1 MLTKFARPIVFSG
14 VSPSLIAYQS
24 LSTSNMFFQGTS
36 SKSNDKSLV
45 EKKSDEKVLRG
56 EDSLNDLSSIK
67 WRTEHNEKR
76 LWPHDQCRKRG
87 LVNYAQYKLREGPNP
102 ARWYCVPE
110 SWFQFFYNKTGVT
123 EPYVFF
129 CD

>member
-1 MLTKFARPIVFSG
+1 VLHQNQVQQINHRKT
-14 VSPSLIAYQS
+14 
-24 LSTSNMFFQGTS
+24 
-36 SKSNDKSLV
+36 NDKSLV

-87 LVNYAQYKLREGPNP
+87 LVNYAQDKLREGPNP

-110 SWFQFFYNKTGVT
+110 S
-123 EPYVFF
+123 
-129 CD
+129 

>member
-76 LWPHDQCRKRG
+76 L
-87 LVNYAQYKLREGPNP
+87 
-102 ARWYCVPE
+102 
-110 SWFQFFYNKTGVT
+110 
-123 EPYVFF
+123 
-129 CD
+129 